1 MAGHE
6 AAVEPLRQGVCLKSP
21 LMKSYSFFI
30 QPFLL
35 QIAPPPAEGAD
46 KLGGKPL
53 PDSIGP
59 GHPIFFKERSLIE
72 TQDLFH
78 EFVMVGIGLVCFFRL
93 VQQAFQSPGV
103 YPADPGIQCEIAS
116 CSRMASRP
124 TRLRRRDR
132 LHNNAFS
139 KHDSLFFLFIR
150 RFNTPSQ

>member
-1 MAGHE
+1 MMAGHE

-78 EFVMVGIGLVCFFRL
+78 EVVLEGIGLVGFFRL
-93 VQQAFQSPGV
+93 VQQPFESPDI
-103 YPADPGIQCEIAS
+103 YPVEPGIQGKIAVLQQNGLL
-116 CSRMASRP
+116 A
-124 TRLRRRDR
+124 DE
-132 LHNNAFS
+132 
-139 KHDSLFFLFIR
+139 
-150 RFNTPSQ
+150 TPQT